1 VNHDGILIAGL
12 AMMNAA
18 ALVAW
23 ITYAIDNASK
33 RIARAILEANKKDA
47 P

>member
-1 VNHDGILIAGL
+1 MNHDGILIAGL

-23 ITYAIDNASK
+23 ITYSIDKAGE
-33 RIARAILEANKKDA
+33 RIARAIREANKKDA
-47 P
+47 S